1 MPPSRNPKRVAL
13 FAGVNQYKDP
23 TIHELKGAVED
34 ARTLRDFF
42 DAHPGQFDETRLL
55 ENPTNDEILDSLD
68 DLTKGLDAGDFLLF
82 FFAGH
87 GVNEGSSQKLLCRDT
102 RRRGGVLNNAFDL
115 KNVDQPQ
122 PWHVAAVLDACRTE
136 LSVTRGAGVRCG
148 DTRDLDYYDAVIS
161 GRRTAGAGSGS
172 ISILC
177 SCDKGMT
184 AGEFQMPGESTTHGL
199 FTMAMLN
206 VLRRADE
213 SHRGWNFGQDLG
225 QAIAVEMK
233 TLAARSGTGDAEQRP
248 WIEASGD
255 APLFFKPSLDLEPLR
270 DWVYWFRK
278 DGGITPDEETK
289 CLGVLAGASDA
300 PSAKGIFETIRFF
313 SEWSEG
319 VGNGELPRAYV
330 STVLR
335 ALCSERPSRSAFP
348 WRKEFPFPNH
358 RRPTSP
364 RPPPAPCLPGSGVGS
379 RRPCRAWF
387 LPGATGPGSLPF
399 WRPSPACE
407 RSARRSR
414 PSTRLRTASATSSSA
429 RTTASA
435 SRAISAGWNRSSV
448 PPRCPASAAISRR
461 SIRPPRSTGPFFS
474 SSVSPARSACPV
486 ASLPSPSTRP

>member
-1 MPPSRNPKRVAL
+1 MPPSRNPRRVAL

-184 AGEFQMPGESTTHGL
+184 AGEFQMPGETTTHGL

-335 ALCSERPSRSAFP
+335 ALCSEKTFP
-348 WRKEFPFPNH
+348 
-358 RRPTSP
+358 
-364 RPPPAPCLPGSGVGS
+364 
-379 RRPCRAWF
+379 
-387 LPGATGPGSLPF
+387 
-399 WRPSPACE
+399 E
-407 RSARRSR
+407 RVSVAERV
-414 PSTRLRTASATSSSA
+414 PVPESSSA
-429 RTTASA
+429 NLPETTSRTLSSGERRRLAEAVQGMVPSWRNRPGLAPLLEALPGLRTEREALATLHKVADRIRDEFLGENDGVGVESHLRRLEPLFRPAAMSGLRRDLQALDSPTAVDGA
-435 SRAISAGWNRSSV
+435 LLLLFRLAGTFCV
-448 PPRCPASAAISRR
+448 PRR
-461 SIRPPRSTGPFFS
+461 
-474 SSVSPARSACPV
+474 
-486 ASLPSPSTRP
+486 